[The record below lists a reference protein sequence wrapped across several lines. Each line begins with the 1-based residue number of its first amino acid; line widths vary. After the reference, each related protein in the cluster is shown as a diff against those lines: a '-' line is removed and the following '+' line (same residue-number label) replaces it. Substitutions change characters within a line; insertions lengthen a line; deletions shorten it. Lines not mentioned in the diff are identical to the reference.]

1 MKIRPKPLIL
11 SLVITYAVA
20 FIGSLFTSPN
30 TSTAWYNSIKPAI
43 TPPSIVFPI
52 VWNILFL
59 LIAISLYL
67 VIIHS
72 KKKQKKEI
80 YTLFVINFALN
91 ILWSVIFFGLKLPAL
106 AFIEIILLWVS
117 ILFLI
122 LKTKKINK
130 TASYLLWP
138 YLVWV
143 TFATLLN
150 ILIAF

>member
-1 MKIRPKPLIL
+1 MKIKFKPLIF
-11 SLVITYAVA
+11 SLIITYAVA

-30 TSTAWYNSIKPAI
+30 TSTAWYDSIKPAI

-80 YTLFVINFALN
+80 YTLFAINFALN
-91 ILWSVIFFGLKLPAL
+91 IIWSVIFFGLKLPAL

-138 YLVWV
+138 YLAWV
-143 TFATLLN
+143 TFASLLN
-150 ILIAF
+150 ILAAF